1 MRAEQGKS
9 IDGSDI
15 YYKPNIKSQTED
27 NAKIS
32 PRFLSI
38 KKRFQQILAY
48 KCDKSM
54 EKFILYRSKVD
65 LEPNF
70 AQFWILM
77 EISALF
83 IVVTMADF

>member
-1 MRAEQGKS
+1 
-9 IDGSDI
+9 
-15 YYKPNIKSQTED
+15 
-27 NAKIS
+27 
-32 PRFLSI
+32 
-38 KKRFQQILAY
+38 
-48 KCDKSM
+48 M